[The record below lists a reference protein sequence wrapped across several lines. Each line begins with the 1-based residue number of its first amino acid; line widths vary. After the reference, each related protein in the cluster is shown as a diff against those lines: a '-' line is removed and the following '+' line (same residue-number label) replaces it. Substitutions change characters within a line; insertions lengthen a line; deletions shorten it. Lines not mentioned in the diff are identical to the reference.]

1 MRSSRLPCRHVRC
14 GGVALGRRSS
24 AAAARTLCAVRV
36 FVICGARY
44 LRAAVGELS
53 RPSGRSP
60 SRCPRGAAGR
70 GAARALL
77 APTTPPH
84 PMRWCGALPAL
95 LCGGG
100 SRSLHSERRRHWRR
114 ALSAGG
120 RRRVVASFRAVT
132 VALLSQRGC
141 SRRSSCAPRVCRAA
155 ASDAA
160 VWRSA
165 TAPLQR
171 RFALSA
177 RRRSQHTMPA
187 PHRRRLA
194 LTSGSRADR
203 TARCVAHH
211 ARNACAP
218 SASRADRTHCAP
230 SAHDSRAHTATIAP
244 GAPRRSAPPPARRRL
259 TLASGSRA
267 DRTARCAAHHARNT
281 SCGFRFARRPHRNI
295 ARRVPMT
302 RAHTQPQSPQYAATQ
317 RSP

>member
-1 MRSSRLPCRHVRC
+1 
-14 GGVALGRRSS
+14 
-24 AAAARTLCAVRV
+24 
-36 FVICGARY
+36 
-44 LRAAVGELS
+44 
-53 RPSGRSP
+53 
-60 SRCPRGAAGR
+60 
-70 GAARALL
+70 
-77 APTTPPH
+77 
-84 PMRWCGALPAL
+84 MRWCGALPAL

-244 GAPRRSAPPPARRRL
+244 GAPRRSAPPPSPPSPHTRFRLARRPHRTVRSTPRTQHIVRLPLRAPTAPQHCAPCAHDTRTHTATIAPICRDAALPLARRRL
-259 TLASGSRA
+259 ALASGSRA
-267 DRTARCAAHHARNT
+267 DRTARRATRRAHAAHCAP
-281 SCGFRFARRPHRNI
+281 S
-295 ARRVPMT
+295 
-302 RAHTQPQSPQYAATQ
+302 
-317 RSP
+317 